1 MELSELK
8 CVFDAGG
15 LRSAIVTQ
23 APLFRGLYDNSV

>member
-15 LRSAIVTQ
+15 LKFAIVT
-23 APLFRGLYDNSV
+23 PSLLSEGYRP